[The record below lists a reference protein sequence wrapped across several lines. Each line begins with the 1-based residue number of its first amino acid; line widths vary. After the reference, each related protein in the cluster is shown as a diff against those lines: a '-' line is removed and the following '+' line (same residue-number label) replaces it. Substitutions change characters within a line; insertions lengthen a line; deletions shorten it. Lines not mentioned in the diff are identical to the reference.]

1 MSKYTHFEALPLH
14 ATFGAELK
22 GIDWPHINAD
32 VVAEIKAAVD
42 EYGVCVLRNTGLDD
56 AAHVEFSKQLGELDN
71 IKRFIHPGRKMR
83 YAHYELF
90 DASNLDENNELLD
103 LNSPRAHAN
112 RGNGLFHSDSS
123 YNPAAPPTPS
133 SAPPSSPAGT
143 GGATQFGDSR
153 TALAQLPEPLKSKL
167 LAADYYF
174 ADIDPSTFPMVRHR
188 ITQLH
193 EQSGR
198 MTLYVGAH
206 LHHIEGLPEE
216 ESAALRDQLKAWVGR
231 DENVL
236 TVDWEQPG
244 DLVIWDN
251 RSTVHRALG
260 GEFVGKYKRDLRRT
274 TVHDEGKGAW
284 GLNELAE
291 NPSFDMG
298 HKTLAR
304 AQPAAPATVTV

>member
-112 RGNGLFHSDSS
+112 R
-123 YNPAAPPTPS
+123 
-133 SAPPSSPAGT
+133 
-143 GGATQFGDSR
+143 
-153 TALAQLPEPLKSKL
+153 
-167 LAADYYF
+167 
-174 ADIDPSTFPMVRHR
+174 
-188 ITQLH
+188 LH